1 MEHYKG
7 TLSKEEIDEMFDKVT
22 GNVCA
27 GCERKEVCL
36 GERREKTYQ
45 MMYEIMC
52 AAEEYGAELN
62 MELKKRLKRQ
72 CMLAPR
78 FLRESLEVFENAKQ
92 ILMWNHRMLQTREG
106 YATQLTSF
114 AKMIQ
119 YTTRELDAGIFQDE
133 YLEKRI
139 KTALKKEN
147 VKMLSIVFYMTQQG
161 KYEVHLTVKA
171 VKGRVILAKDIAFL
185 VGKCIGRTMIPR
197 QGERLVIG
205 GEYGTIACVE
215 GAKFQTLQGIARIGK
230 GLEQISGDTFLMKD
244 LPGGR
249 KGIALSDGMGSGEEA
264 FRDSTMVV
272 EMLEE
277 LLEAGFPVETAV
289 QMMNT
294 ALVIGREEVKFCT
307 LDVCLFDLYRGSC
320 EFVKAGAAA
329 TFIKKKD
336 KVEKIVSTTLPIGV
350 IQNIEIDR
358 EVCDLESGDYVVM
371 VTDGVLDALPAK
383 EQEEQMIDII
393 QNTNIVNPTE
403 FARSILSEVLKYSE
417 EMPLDDMTILVIDG
431 QGGKLGKRL
440 VESIKKSFPQVEVM
454 AVGTNSAASESMMR
468 AGADRVA
475 TGENPV
481 IVASRTAQ
489 IIVGPMGIA
498 LADALM
504 GEISPAM
511 ANAVAASAAYRV
523 LIPMNLCDTYVAGVS
538 QKSSAIMDDAMEHIR
553 QLLTEMGDT
562 ACL

>member
-1 MEHYKG
+1 MH
-7 TLSKEEIDEMFDKVT
+7 
-22 GNVCA
+22 A
-27 GCERKEVCL
+27 
-36 GERREKTYQ
+36 
-45 MMYEIMC
+45 C
-52 AAEEYGAELN
+52 AA
-62 MELKKRLKRQ
+62 
-72 CMLAPR
+72 

-185 VGKCIGRTMIPR
+185 VGKCIGRTMIKTGRTTCDRRGIWNHCMCGRCEISDASGDCPDR
-197 QGERLVIG
+197 KRTGADIG
-205 GEYGTIACVE
+205 GYFSYERSAG
-215 GAKFQTLQGIARIGK
+215 R
-230 GLEQISGDTFLMKD
+230 
-244 LPGGR
+244 R

-403 FARSILSEVLKYSE
+403 FARSILSEVLKYSG
-417 EMPLDDMTILVIDG
+417 EMPLDDMTILVIG
-431 QGGKLGKRL
+431 LW
-440 VESIKKSFPQVEVM
+440 
-454 AVGTNSAASESMMR
+454 
-468 AGADRVA
+468 
-475 TGENPV
+475 
-481 IVASRTAQ
+481 
-489 IIVGPMGIA
+489 
-498 LADALM
+498 
-504 GEISPAM
+504 
-511 ANAVAASAAYRV
+511 
-523 LIPMNLCDTYVAGVS
+523 GVS
-538 QKSSAIMDDAMEHIR
+538 
-553 QLLTEMGDT
+553 
-562 ACL
+562 

>member
-1 MEHYKG
+1 
-7 TLSKEEIDEMFDKVT
+7 
-22 GNVCA
+22 
-27 GCERKEVCL
+27 
-36 GERREKTYQ
+36 
-45 MMYEIMC
+45 
-52 AAEEYGAELN
+52 
-62 MELKKRLKRQ
+62 
-72 CMLAPR
+72 
-78 FLRESLEVFENAKQ
+78 
-92 ILMWNHRMLQTREG
+92 MLQTREG

-393 QNTNIVNPTE
+393 QNTNIVKD
-403 FARSILSEVLKYSE
+403 R
-417 EMPLDDMTILVIDG
+417 
-431 QGGKLGKRL
+431 
-440 VESIKKSFPQVEVM
+440 KSVV
-454 AVGTNSAASESMMR
+454 
-468 AGADRVA
+468 
-475 TGENPV
+475 
-481 IVASRTAQ
+481 
-489 IIVGPMGIA
+489 
-498 LADALM
+498 
-504 GEISPAM
+504 
-511 ANAVAASAAYRV
+511 
-523 LIPMNLCDTYVAGVS
+523 
-538 QKSSAIMDDAMEHIR
+538 
-553 QLLTEMGDT
+553 
-562 ACL
+562 